1 MFLVILALI
10 PVIGFYF
17 YIEKENA
24 KEYQE
29 FKKKVFEEEF
39 GIDISFCDDYIDQI
53 VYVKSYQEFK
63 NYNEISFLMRD
74 KQLIKK
80 ADIFNLVEKAFDEKI
95 NEKIEKIKFFK
106 NFLKSNKYKSNH
118 LYYQLEEDMKQII
131 KDINDNEYKVMILCI
146 SPSNIK
152 ELEFK
157 RITLIKETV
166 ENFKE
171 KPYLFLNKAEY
182 NEILKEIKIEYE
194 TLKTEVLKELRLD
207 SLDIVPYYDVPEVIV
222 KSRQTFENFDDI
234 KYFKQN
240 KEMLEEA
247 EKIIKKKNK
256 IENILKN
263 FLKDNKYESNPQYY
277 KLKRKMDRV
286 LRKAEAFR
294 VKVDYIS
301 SAGNHLDSKVIE
313 LTKEEITQ
321 YKKDPT
327 LLMSK
332 TEYNKLIKEEQKKF
346 LTQKQQ
352 VYYEIINNIIDYANT
367 NKEFLI
373 IKESHKE
380 LDELIGQL
388 FDRTINSIK
397 KIKSVD
403 SEEWDF
409 IKNFVT
415 NLKKDIEKIIKKN
428 QRILKYYE
436 STDFLK
442 IKKTCEALMNSQR
455 EFNEYINEKVQSIS
469 QLFGTRV
476 VRNETVVEDEYN
488 YIRPYKKIIT
498 PFTAEVSS
506 TVFASAENNPLE
518 YIIKYFYPN
527 KRLYP
532 KQIQKLYQLV
542 EELETL
548 KEAKQIIENYKLEY
562 QQYLGNV
569 PNFIMEN
576 DEAGFYSRLGF
587 ATIDESTL
595 TVEYKFSYTSNGGLV
610 QRSFTIPMKEE
621 TIEELIKALENKLTM
636 NAFVKEQR
644 TLMTK
649 KLRDFIKERD
659 NFTCCN
665 CGNSTHIEPNL
676 LLEIDHIIPI
686 SKGGET
692 KEENLQTLCWKCNR
706 SKSNRI

>member
-256 IENILKN
+256 IENILKD

-313 LTKEEITQ
+313 LTKEQITE
-321 YKKDPT
+321 YKKDPI
-327 LLMSK
+327 LFMSK

-367 NKEFLI
+367 NKDFLI

-469 QLFGTRV
+469 KLFGTRV

-488 YIRPYKKIIT
+488 YIRPYKKTVT

-532 KQIQKLYQLV
+532 EQIQKLYQLV

-562 QQYLGNV
+562 QQFLGNV

-610 QRSFTIPMKEE
+610 QRSFTVPMKEE

-676 LLEIDHIIPI
+676 LLEIDHIIPV

>member
-313 LTKEEITQ
+313 LTKEQITE
-321 YKKDPT
+321 YKKDPI
-327 LLMSK
+327 LFMSK

-367 NKEFLI
+367 NKDFLI

-469 QLFGTRV
+469 KLFGTRV

-488 YIRPYKKIIT
+488 YIRPYKKTVT

-532 KQIQKLYQLV
+532 EQIQKLYQLV

-562 QQYLGNV
+562 QQFLGNV

-610 QRSFTIPMKEE
+610 QRSFTVPMKEE

-676 LLEIDHIIPI
+676 LLEIDHIIPV

>member
-256 IENILKN
+256 RENILKN

-313 LTKEEITQ
+313 LTKEQITE
-321 YKKDPT
+321 YKKDPI
-327 LLMSK
+327 LFMSK

-367 NKEFLI
+367 NKDFLI

-469 QLFGTRV
+469 KLFGTRV

-488 YIRPYKKIIT
+488 YIRPYKKTVT

-532 KQIQKLYQLV
+532 EQIQKLYQLV

-562 QQYLGNV
+562 QQFLGNV

-610 QRSFTIPMKEE
+610 QRSFTVPMKEE

-676 LLEIDHIIPI
+676 LLEIDHIIPV

>member
-313 LTKEEITQ
+313 LTKEQITE
-321 YKKDPT
+321 YKKDPI
-327 LLMSK
+327 LFMSK

-367 NKEFLI
+367 NKDFLI

-442 IKKTCEALMNSQR
+442 IKKICEALMNSQR

-469 QLFGTRV
+469 KLFGTRV

-488 YIRPYKKIIT
+488 YIRPYKKTVT

-532 KQIQKLYQLV
+532 EQIQKLYQLV

-562 QQYLGNV
+562 QQFLGNV

-610 QRSFTIPMKEE
+610 QRSFTVPMKEE

-676 LLEIDHIIPI
+676 LLEIDHIIPV

>member
-1 MFLVILALI
+1 MLLFFLMIIIIVIIISITTKADERDYE
-10 PVIGFYF
+10 V
-17 YIEKENA
+17 
-24 KEYQE
+24 
-29 FKKKVFEEEF
+29 FKKKIFEEEL
-39 GIDISFCDDYIDQI
+39 GINSLFYNDFIDQSVDI
-53 VYVKSYQEFK
+53 ESCQEFEEFDIIK
-63 NYNEISFLMRD
+63 FL
-74 KQLIKK
+74 KGSKSLIKK
-80 ADIFNLVEKAFDEKI
+80 ADIFKLVKETFDEKM
-95 NEKIEKIKFFK
+95 NKKIKK
-106 NFLKSNKYKSNH
+106 INILQNFLK
-118 LYYQLEEDMKQII
+118 
-131 KDINDNEYKVMILCI
+131 DNEYNSNSMYIKLRNDINYILTYLNDQEYKVKVNYI
-146 SPSNIK
+146 SSSD
-152 ELEFK
+152 K
-157 RITLIKETV
+157 RTLKSKIITLSKDKIKRFRED
-166 ENFKE
+166 
-171 KPYLFLNKAEY
+171 PYLFLSEDECDEIFEEY
-182 NEILKEIKIEYE
+182 EILEK
-194 TLKTEVLKELRLD
+194 EVLKELGLS
-207 SLDIVPYYDVPEVIV
+207 SLDIIPYYDVPEVIV
-222 KSRQTFENFDDI
+222 KSRQAFENFDDI

-256 IENILKN
+256 IEKIFKN
-263 FLKDNKYESNPQYY
+263 FLKNNKYESDSQYY
-277 KLKRKMDRV
+277 KLKQEIDRV
-286 LRKAEAFR
+286 LRNAEAFR
-294 VKVDYIS
+294 IKVEYIS
-301 SAGNHLDSKVIE
+301 SAGNYLDSKVIE
-313 LTKEEITQ
+313 LTKEQITE
-321 YKKDPT
+321 YKKDPI
-327 LLMSK
+327 LFMSK

-367 NKEFLI
+367 NKDFLI

-469 QLFGTRV
+469 KLFGTRV

-488 YIRPYKKIIT
+488 YIRPYKKTVT

-532 KQIQKLYQLV
+532 EQIQKLYQLV

-562 QQYLGNV
+562 QQFLGNV

-610 QRSFTIPMKEE
+610 QRSFTVPMKEE

-676 LLEIDHIIPI
+676 LLEIDHIIPV